1 MIYLD
6 NAATSFPKPG
16 RVIREV
22 NRCLNEYCGNPGRS
36 SHYLSMRAAEEV
48 FNTRE
53 VIASHLGGVEAENIV
68 FTPNA
73 TFALNL
79 AIKTLIPDSCHVLC
93 TDYEHNSVVRPLNK
107 LCRERGIAYSTFSSK
122 DNIVDKI
129 ESNTKAIVASI
140 TSNVTGE
147 EIDLSALSKIA
158 REHNLLLIIDAS
170 QALGHRV
177 INLVDSPCD
186 ALCAPGHKA
195 LFGIQGSGFVYL
207 KDNRRKESFLE
218 GGSGYD
224 SKNPDMPVL
233 LPEAYEAGTLST
245 PAIVSL
251 GEGVRFVDSIG
262 VVNISYHLNALTNK
276 LYDMLSNIDGIIIYG
291 SSSGILSFNYGD
303 ISSAK
308 VASELNDKGICVRG
322 GLHCAPLAHEKY
334 GTINQGMV
342 RVSLSYLN
350 KEKDILRLFTAIKEI
365 I

>member
-6 NAATSFPKPG
+6 NAATSFPKPTC
-16 RVIREV
+16 VVREV
-22 NRCLNEYCGNPGRS
+22 NRCIKHYCGNPGRS
-36 SHYLSMRAAEEV
+36 SHYLSFRAAEEV
-48 FNTRE
+48 YNARE
-53 VIASHLGGVEAENIV
+53 MIARHLGGVNGENIV

-79 AIKTLIPDSCHVLC
+79 AIKTLIPDNCHVLC
-93 TDYEHNSVVRPLNK
+93 TDYEHNSVIRPLNK
-107 LCRERGIAYSTFSSK
+107 LCRERGIAYTTFSSK

-129 ESNTKAIVASI
+129 EANTKAIVASI

-147 EIDLSALSKIA
+147 EIDLLALSKIA
-158 REHNLLLIIDAS
+158 REHGLILILDAS
-170 QALGHRV
+170 QALGHRS
-177 INLVDSPCD
+177 INLIDSPCD

-207 KDNRRKESFLE
+207 KDSRRKESFLD
-218 GGSGYD
+218 GGSGFD
-224 SKNPDMPVL
+224 SKNPDMPIL

-251 GEGVRFVDSIG
+251 GEGVRFVDDIG
-262 VVNISYHLNALTNK
+262 VDHIASYLNYLTGK
-276 LYDMLSNIDGIIIYG
+276 LQDMLSTIDGMRIYG
-291 SSSGILSFNYGD
+291 NGSGILSFNYKH
-303 ISSAK
+303 ISSTK
-308 VASELNDKGICVRG
+308 FASLLNDKGICARG

-342 RVSLSYLN
+342 RVSISYLN

>member
-16 RVIREV
+16 CVIREV
-22 NRCLNEYCGNPGRS
+22 NRCIKNYCGNPGRS
-36 SHYLSMRAAEEV
+36 SHYLSLRAAEEV
-48 FNTRE
+48 YNARE
-53 VIASHLGGVEAENIV
+53 RIARHLGGVNTENIV

-79 AIKTLIPDSCHVLC
+79 AIKTLVPENCHVLC
-93 TDYEHNSVVRPLNK
+93 TDYEHNSVIRPLNR
-107 LCRERGIAYSTFSSK
+107 LCRERGISYSTFSSI
-122 DNIVDKI
+122 DDLEGEIQ
-129 ESNTKAIVASI
+129 SNTAAIIASI

-147 EIDLSALSKIA
+147 KTDLGLLSKIA
-158 REHNLLLIIDAS
+158 NKRKLMLIIDAS
-170 QALGHRV
+170 QAIGHCMV
-177 INLVDSPCD
+177 NLLDTPCD

-207 KDNRRKESFLE
+207 KDSERKASFIE

-224 SKNPDMPVL
+224 SRNSDMPIL

-251 GEGVRFVDSIG
+251 GEGVRFVDDIG
-262 VVNISYHLNALTNK
+262 IDNIASHLNVLTGR
-276 LYDMLSNIDGIIIYG
+276 LQDMLSTIDGIKIYG
-291 SSSGILSFNYGD
+291 NGSGILSFNYND
-303 ISSAK
+303 TSSAK
-308 VASELNDKGICVRG
+308 FASLLNDKGICVRG

-334 GTINQGMV
+334 RTINQGMV
-342 RVSLSYLN
+342 RASFSYLN
-350 KEKDILRLFTAIKEI
+350 NKNDVSRLFKAIKEI